1 MGEYISCLNE
11 TISQWISTGRYAG
24 VDWGG
29 MWRRVR
35 SPLIPFHPG
44 QLYNEA
50 LRTNPNSS
58 QIKIHRPEDGGTLL
72 AGGMFLLVQ
81 PLTYPPGVTF
91 SA

>member
-1 MGEYISCLNE
+1 
-11 TISQWISTGRYAG
+11 
-24 VDWGG
+24 

-58 QIKIHRPEDGGTLL
+58 QIKIHRPEDGGMLL

-81 PLTYPPGVTF
+81 PLTFPPGVTF